1 MSQAASTSLTALA
14 RQIERRQITAEEL
27 TAGCLQAIDQRRD
40 LNAFTQVF
48 ATTAMAEARSADREL
63 AAGRHRGPLHGIPIS
78 LKDLIDVAG
87 VPTSAASRVRE
98 GHRALA
104 DAPIVSRLREAG
116 AVIVGKCNLHEF
128 AYGTTSDES
137 AFGPVRN
144 PLDPSRSAGG
154 SSGGSAVSVMTGMAV
169 ASIGTDTGGS
179 IRIPAAACGAVGLK
193 PTYGEVS
200 TDGVVPLSR
209 ALDHVG
215 PITRTVE
222 DAWLMHAAIGRDRE
236 ARLAPREPQSLRL
249 AVPRGYLLDVL
260 DDEVRARFEEALGT
274 WRAVGVRVVDGS
286 LPNAGLAPSVYLPI
300 GLSDAT
306 AFHAAT
312 LEATP
317 ERYSPGVRLRLE
329 LGRYVLA
336 EDYVRAQRG
345 REALRR
351 EVDRALDECDALVLP
366 SLPIPAPLLGATSQ
380 SVSGRTESVRGLM
393 LRQTQLFNLTGHP
406 AIALPCGTTASGL
419 PCSVQLVGPRGR
431 TMDLLAAALACQNS
445 LSR

>member
-1 MSQAASTSLTALA
+1 MSQAANTSLTALA

-48 ATTAMAEARSADREL
+48 ATTAMADARSADREL

-222 DAWLMHAAIGRDRE
+222 DAWLVHAAIGRDRE
-236 ARLAPREPQSLRL
+236 ARPAPREPQSLRL

-274 WRAVGVRVVDGS
+274 WRARRRPGGGR
-286 LPNAGLAPSVYLPI
+286 LPPECRAGAI
-300 GLSDAT
+300 GLFADW
-306 AFHAAT
+306 
-312 LEATP
+312 P
-317 ERYSPGVRLRLE
+317 
-329 LGRYVLA
+329 LG
-336 EDYVRAQRG
+336 
-345 REALRR
+345 
-351 EVDRALDECDALVLP
+351 C
-366 SLPIPAPLLGATSQ
+366 
-380 SVSGRTESVRGLM
+380 
-393 LRQTQLFNLTGHP
+393 H
-406 AIALPCGTTASGL
+406 GL
-419 PCSVQLVGPRGR
+419 PRARRSRRRPSATRPECGCGSNWAAMCSPKTTSAHSGDGR
-431 TMDLLAAALACQNS
+431 
-445 LSR
+445 R